1 MGIHYCL
8 GAPLA
13 RLEGQVAIGLLLQQF
28 PGLRL
33 LDPSPQWRD
42 TIGFRG
48 LQRLDVIWDG

>member
-13 RLEGQVAIGLLLQQF
+13 RLEGQTAIGLLLQHF

-33 LDPSPQWRD
+33 LDARPLWRD

-48 LQRLDVIWDG
+48 LQRLDVTWDG